1 MEIVCAAMKSI
12 YIEFQ
17 EVTNM
22 DELLEALKR
31 VNPNIDYAG
40 QTGLYTN
47 KIIDS
52 IDMTS
57 ILAELEDTFDIE
69 ISMEYII
76 PENFDSV
83 EAMWAMVQELMD

>member
-1 MEIVCAAMKSI
+1 
-12 YIEFQ
+12 
-17 EVTNM
+17 M

-52 IDMTS
+52 I
-57 ILAELEDTFDIE
+57 LENYNNCHKHHNNQYQFHY
-69 ISMEYII
+69 S
-76 PENFDSV
+76 
-83 EAMWAMVQELMD
+83 

>member
-40 QTGLYTN
+40 QTGIYTN